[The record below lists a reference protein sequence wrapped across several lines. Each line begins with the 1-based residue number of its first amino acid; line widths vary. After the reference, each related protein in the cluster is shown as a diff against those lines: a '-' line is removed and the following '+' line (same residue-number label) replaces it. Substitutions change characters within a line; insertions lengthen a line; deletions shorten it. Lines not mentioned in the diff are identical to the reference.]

1 MVLTDSVARG
11 VLPVWDSEEEQ
22 DLIRELWGESSQ
34 AVCLGGIRGNSSTR
48 MVVRRVVPMT
58 A

>member
-1 MVLTDSVARG
+1 MTDSVARG

-48 MVVRRVVPMT
+48 MVVRRVVPMK